1 MKNIKWIIA
10 YLLAAV
16 IGLFADQS
24 NANINSQ
31 ELSYDQKA
39 MVALTQITTQ
49 QLENVILNE
58 GDKNQDFLAKTK
70 IRTFSDIIKNTDQEI
85 EATKREIRTLI
96 GQIATDIELNHNS
109 KSGALSIDDRG
120 RIFYTPNPNLTAE
133 VNKKRETLLRANMQN
148 NVSVR
153 SAYMALSLLGGVN
166 NELITQAKN
175 ARSRK
180 EKEKLY
186 MMQAVLVHEV
196 ADIVLDL
203 LNSLTL
209 DGKNSIKT
217 LHSEAQKDVK
227 ESVQNINKRKEEAKT
242 LYKKGLISSDGLE
255 KELDGLTLMEHA
267 NERSLDA
274 WKGILNK
281 IDDQQ
286 KYLDNLKEK
295 RDLVKYKRDK
305 AKDQIA
311 TLRNVKNV
319 AALKDSIG
327 TLDNLV
333 GAVDSLELIKL
344 DDSEISALLGE
355 YEE

>member
-1 MKNIKWIIA
+1 MACFLGMI
-10 YLLAAV
+10 

-24 NANINSQ
+24 NMNMSSQ

-39 MVALTQITTQ
+39 MVALTQIATQ
-49 QLENVILNE
+49 QLESVILKD
-58 GDKNQDFLAKTK
+58 GDQNKDFLSKTK
-70 IRTFSDIIKNTDQEI
+70 IRTFADIAKNTDQEI
-85 EATKREIRTLI
+85 EATKKAIRTLI
-96 GQIATDIELNHNS
+96 GEIATDIEINHNS
-109 KSGALSIDDRG
+109 KSGTLSIDDRG
-120 RIFYTPNPNLTAE
+120 NISYKPNPNLTAE
-133 VNKKRETLLRANMQN
+133 VNKKREILLKANVQN

-153 SAYMALSLLGGVN
+153 SAYMALSLLGNVN
-166 NELITQAKN
+166 NTIIDQAKQ

-186 MMQAVLVHEV
+186 MMQAVLVYEV

-209 DGKNSIKT
+209 EGKNSIET
-217 LHSEAQKDVK
+217 LHAEAQKNVA
-227 ESVQNINKRKEEAKT
+227 ESVQNIKKRKEDAKS

-255 KELDGLTLMEHA
+255 NELDGLTLMEQA

-274 WKGILNK
+274 WKGILGK
-281 IDDQQ
+281 IDNQQ
-286 KYLDNLKEK
+286 KYLDNLKKK

-305 AKDQIA
+305 AKDQIS
-311 TLRNVKNV
+311 TLRNIKNV

-333 GAVDSLELIKL
+333 GTVDSLELIKL